1 MDEKVE
7 ALLGK
12 YDRNKRFL
20 VSVLQDVQSE
30 YYYLPKEILVDVS
43 QALDLP
49 LSQIFCVATFF
60 KAFSLEPRGRHQV
73 NICIGTA
80 CHVRGATRV
89 LESIERETGITPGET
104 DADLKFSLEAVNC
117 LGCCALGPV
126 MVVDGEYLGK
136 LSTPKVAEILKGCEE
151 E

>member
-7 ALLGK
+7 AILGK

-20 VSVLQDVQSE
+20 VSILQDIQRE
-30 YYYLPKEILVDVS
+30 YYYLPQEILVDVS
-43 QALDLP
+43 EALNLP
-49 LSQIFCVATFF
+49 LSQIFSVATFF
-60 KAFSLEPRGRHQV
+60 KAFSLKPRGRHLV
-73 NICIGTA
+73 NVCVGTA

-89 LESIERETGITPGET
+89 LDSIEREINIEPGET

-126 MVVDGEYLGK
+126 MVVDGEYHGK
-136 LSTPKVAEILKGCEE
+136 LSTAKVVEILKGCE
-151 E
+151 

>member
-7 ALLGK
+7 AILGK
-12 YDRNKRFL
+12 YVRNKRFL
-20 VSVLQDVQSE
+20 VSVLQDIQRE

-43 QALDLP
+43 QALNLP
-49 LSQIFCVATFF
+49 LSQIFSVATFF
-60 KAFSLEPRGRHQV
+60 KAFSLEPRGRHLV
-73 NICIGTA
+73 NVCVGTA

-89 LESIERETGITPGET
+89 LESIERETGIKSGET

-126 MVVDGEYLGK
+126 MVVDGEYHGK
-136 LSTPKVAEILKGCEE
+136 LSTAKVAEILKGCE
-151 E
+151 

>member
-7 ALLGK
+7 AILGK

-20 VSVLQDVQSE
+20 VSVLQDIQRE

-43 QALDLP
+43 QALNLP
-49 LSQIFCVATFF
+49 LSQIFSVATFF
-60 KAFSLEPRGRHQV
+60 KAFSLEPRGRHLV
-73 NICIGTA
+73 NVCVGTA

-89 LESIERETGITPGET
+89 LESIERETGIKSGET

-126 MVVDGEYLGK
+126 MVVDGEYHGK
-136 LSTPKVAEILKGCEE
+136 LSTAKVAEILKGCE
-151 E
+151 